1 MTKSDPF
8 DALYSTGAAET
19 ILKAAVNNVHDADIM
34 TDDWTYYVYI
44 VLTLL
49 PAYLFFKLWMWIG
62 WQLYVNN

>member
-1 MTKSDPF
+1 MTHHPDYVDP
-8 DALYSTGAAET
+8 LIPAAGS

-44 VLTLL
+44 LLTLL
-49 PAYLFFKLWMWIG
+49 PAYLFFKLWMWMG